1 MPTVTPKNIVAGDSL
16 MVFITIGTGSSL
28 TRKSIAYATAHTLS
42 LTAETASVNSKDH
55 GNWSGNEVNKRS
67 WEITSENLYTEED
80 YDTLF
85 DAWKDGTKLTL
96 VWAKKSEADSV
107 IVADGDAAN
116 YTPDTTTAGKKY
128 YSGDAYITSLNANAN
143 TGEKATFSVT
153 FTGTGAFTRT
163 TVAAS

>member
-1 MPTVTPKNIVAGDSL
+1 MPTVTPKNIVKGDDL
-16 MVFITIGTGSSL
+16 MVFLKDGNTN
-28 TRKSIAYATAHTLS
+28 KSIAYATSHTLS
-42 LTAETASVNSKDH
+42 LSAETANVNSKDH
-55 GNWSGNEVNKRS
+55 GSWTGNEVNKRS

-85 DAWKDGTKLTL
+85 DAWSAGTELTL
-96 VWAKKSEADSV
+96 YWAKKKEADTV

-116 YTPDTTTAGKKY
+116 YTADTTTATKKY
-128 YSGDAYITSLNANAN
+128 YSGKAYITSLTANAG

-163 TVAAS
+163 TVTA